1 MALNNDFNL
10 RRLERYLSIAWDS
23 EATPIVVLTKSDLCD
38 DLQSRLDEVS
48 TVTVG
53 VDVLTT
59 TGLSEDGFLA
69 IKGYMALG
77 KTFVFIGSSCCRSLP
92 LTEDE
97 RRQDLCNASEVAYCF
112 FSLQEEVQL
121 KRMPYNRM

>member
-23 EATPIVVLTKSDLCD
+23 EATLIVVLTKSDLRD
-38 DLQSRLDEVS
+38 VLQSRFDEVS
-48 TVTVG
+48 MVTIG

-77 KTFVFIGSSCCRSLP
+77 KDLCLYRIILSP
-92 LTEDE
+92 LTSADE
-97 RRQDLCNASEVAYCF
+97 R
-112 FSLQEEVQL
+112 
-121 KRMPYNRM
+121 

>member
-23 EATPIVVLTKSDLCD
+23 EATPVVVLTKSDLCD

-48 TVTVG
+48 TVTIG

-69 IKGYMALG
+69 SKGYMSLG
-77 KTFVFIGSSCCRSLP
+77 KPFVFIGSSC
-92 LTEDE
+92 
-97 RRQDLCNASEVAYCF
+97 RQ
-112 FSLQEEVQL
+112 
-121 KRMPYNRM
+121 